1 MRAKLGRVEPVWTED
16 PNNPAFLSCTCYADT
31 WYDREDGRYRSE
43 YMMSETRYK
52 IPADIAPDQ
61 QRQLERELLV
71 ELKSHLEVYG
81 VDTSNFWE
89 KAECAD
95 SKD

>member
-1 MRAKLGRVEPVWTED
+1 
-16 PNNPAFLSCTCYADT
+16 
-31 WYDREDGRYRSE
+31 
-43 YMMSETRYK
+43 MMSETRYK

-89 KAECAD
+89 KAECAA